1 MTESAVQQLEILAA
15 RIQRLEDEAAI
26 ARIFTTYGLAVDTE
40 DVDAML
46 ALYTDDITIDMDGE
60 RVLRGHDEARWV
72 IEGEVHQGYVPFCAH
87 TLGPFA
93 IEVDGDAAVAT
104 GYSKVFV
111 RDGDAFR
118 VERVSFNRYELIRA
132 EGGWKVSKRWT
143 ALLGT
148 GDAAHGLFRRGL
160 HPSNAR

>member
-1 MTESAVQQLEILAA
+1 MTESVAQQLEVLAA
-15 RIQRLEDEAAI
+15 RIQKLEDQADI
-26 ARIFTTYGLAVDTE
+26 ARMFTIYGLAVDTE

-72 IEGEVHQGYVPFCAH
+72 IEGEVHQSYVPFCAH
-87 TLGPFA
+87 NLGPFA
-93 IEVDGDAAVAT
+93 IEVDGDEAVAT

-111 RDGDAFR
+111 SHDGAFR
-118 VERVSFNRYELIRA
+118 VERVSFNRYELVRT
-132 EGGWKVSKRWT
+132 EEGWKVSKRWT

-148 GDAAHGLFRRGL
+148 GDAAHSLFRRGL
-160 HPSNAR
+160 HPSDAR